1 MRTQYSRANHMSD
14 YLRRLQAQ
22 EPHRVPFDV
31 VESVR
36 DALPGDP
43 SLELVDRALRRLNL
57 HQYADHAV
65 QIYCRIAGLEPLT
78 LDPDQQ
84 LTFWR
89 HFTHVVRVWPAAK
102 SFFTIP
108 LPRRAVAAIPRHRC
122 TSVCCANQAAKP
134 SRCLP
139 AVKIVK
145 NPSNPKKKL
154 YFYFFYKKK
163 VF

>member
-36 DALPGDP
+36 DALPGEP

-57 HQYADHAV
+57 HTYADHAV

-78 LDPDQQ
+78 LDLDQQ
-84 LTFWR
+84 LAFWR

-102 SFFTIP
+102 SF
-108 LPRRAVAAIPRHRC
+108 LPYPYLAEQLLRVQNIDAHPFVVPTKLHNLQAV
-122 TSVCCANQAAKP
+122 SQP
-134 SRCLP
+134 S
-139 AVKIVK
+139 
-145 NPSNPKKKL
+145 KL
-154 YFYFFYKKK
+154 
-163 VF
+163 